1 MNLLGLQS
9 KLESQRRYV
18 PFMVEI
24 IGVSGGSDRVDAHL
38 PEGTAAGRGCI
49 FLHSPAHSWGE
60 SSSLLPLHSYPEAS
74 P

>member
-18 PFMVEI
+18 PFTVEMV
-24 IGVSGGSDRVDAHL
+24 GVGGGSDRVDAHS
-38 PEGTAAGRGCI
+38 PGGAAAGRGCI